1 MTWAPGRDVLERL
14 VAEGQLTHISGSAAD
29 GTQLIA
35 SASALLLSATREQSA
50 NPEAAYV
57 LGYDAARKACTALI
71 AQQGLRTRTTG
82 HHVTVEQ
89 VVRAQ
94 FGGPFH
100 DFGALRRRRTE
111 IEYPQRPGD
120 EITADEVAVSLAIVE
135 SIVEVAT
142 KILPD
147 LDIFRVGR

>member
-14 VAEGQLTHISGSAAD
+14 VAEGQLAHISGSAAD
-29 GTQLIA
+29 GTHLIA

-94 FGGPFH
+94 FGGPF
-100 DFGALRRRRTE
+100 
-111 IEYPQRPGD
+111 D
-120 EITADEVAVSLAIVE
+120 ETGCIRWSPSNPWCVVNAGYE
-135 SIVEVAT
+135 
-142 KILPD
+142 
-147 LDIFRVGR
+147 R